1 MPNLNFDNM
10 RIFRCFTLL
19 LILAVVFG
27 CRNNKK
33 VVEPDKNNKEVSYS
47 AVQTKYAE
55 ILNVSP
61 KEIENLPLYNFIDK
75 WIGVKYK
82 YGGTTTDGVDCSG
95 FANILYKEVFKI
107 VLPRSSQDI
116 AKELKN
122 TTKTNPSEGDLLL
135 FDIEGKKNSHVG
147 IYLKNN
153 KFVHSSTSKGVIISS
168 LELPYY
174 QKSFSKAGKI

>member
-10 RIFRCFTLL
+10 RVFRCFTLL
-19 LILAVVFG
+19 FVLAVVFS
-27 CRNNKK
+27 CRNSKQ
-33 VVEPDKNNKEVSYS
+33 VVDSKKNNNEASYS
-47 AVQTKYAE
+47 AIQTKYAE
-55 ILNVSP
+55 LLNVSP
-61 KEIENLPLYNFIDK
+61 AEIENITLYNFIDK

-82 YGGTTTDGVDCSG
+82 YGGTTFDGVDCSG
-95 FANILYKEVFKI
+95 FANILYKEVYKT

-122 TTKTNPSEGDLLL
+122 TSKEKLSEGDILL
-135 FDIEGKKNSHVG
+135 FDIDGKKNSHVG
-147 IYLKNN
+147 IYLANN

-174 QKSFSKAGKI
+174 QKSFSKAGQL

>member
-1 MPNLNFDNM
+1 MRVFRNF
-10 RIFRCFTLL
+10 IFLL
-19 LILAVVFG
+19 VIVFG
-27 CRNNKK
+27 CHNNKK
-33 VVEPDKNNKEVSYS
+33 AVVVDKTTKEESFTVI
-47 AVQTKYAE
+47 QTKYAE
-55 ILNVSP
+55 LLKISPSEIGNLN
-61 KEIENLPLYNFIDK
+61 LYNFIDK

-82 YGGTTTDGVDCSG
+82 YGGTTFDGVDCSG
-95 FANILYKEVFKI
+95 FANILYKEVYKT

-122 TTKTNPSEGDLLL
+122 TSKDKLSEGDILL
-135 FDIEGKKNSHVG
+135 FDIDGKKNSHVG
-147 IYLKNN
+147 IYLVNN